1 MTTDKMFVLLLVM
14 LLPLTGCLDIS
25 DNAEAEE
32 SDEENITTTM
42 PHVRSL
48 LIEAN
53 SNYTMNFSGD
63 STLKLEQAYTGS
75 TDPECSSNCPV
86 TVSFVSAI
94 PMEMVCDSYSMDSS
108 VVQGRFIP
116 VLGGETCTVVFT
128 TGDYDILAHFTEA
141 SLSAL

>member
-63 STLKLEQAYTGS
+63 STLKLEQMYSGG
-75 TDPECSSNCPV
+75 TDPDCSNNCIV
-86 TVSFVSAI
+86 TYSYASSM
-94 PMEMVCDSYSMDSS
+94 PMEMVCDSYSMDYY
-108 VVQGRFIP
+108 VVVNGFIP